1 MLYSIYLAECRNAL
15 HGPTPEQKMFRD
27 RTEATLF
34 RVTLFRPGTVPV
46 PVTVLSLNLECGTL
60 YLYVKLLTLP
70 LISSDVSLKLLLLM
84 LNSLVGVHLL
94 KH

>member
-1 MLYSIYLAECRNAL
+1 MFFFETRCIYLAECRNAL
-15 HGPTPEQKMFRD
+15 HGPTPEQEMFRD

-34 RVTLFRPGTVPV
+34 RPRTVPV

-60 YLYVKLLTLP
+60 YLYVELLTLA